1 LLFIGALAPAE
12 TLGMTDTPAPPVQGD
27 ASAATPASAAEAMG
41 APTGTDAPVE
51 ATATPEGTISPE
63 PTQTPEQSSPPEDTQ
78 TAAPTETP
86 VAEDTP
92 PVCTVEGCPH
102 ITYDENGNP
111 VALCPLGEWMLA
123 HGVGIHTKATTAL
136 ASPLFAAPAPGAF
149 SLIEGTTTLYRSGT
163 YILSGGSALSTV
175 IVRDNLA
182 VALVLRGATI
192 GSLTV
197 GAGVSMEIDFSGQSE
212 IDSMHAGSG
221 QITLDGTGH
230 LTVGAMVDLGTANL
244 TMLGGSIALPAGA
257 QSRNGRVCFV
267 CDAGGATSATLDGD
281 SFPFTT
287 PDAGGQAHLWLP
299 PLGGGNSYRSAVSGG
314 VLAVRSS
321 EPDPS
326 VTGSFDMDGADDFVA
341 VANQSTSI
349 ISSGGAPRS
358 HTLRVDQ
365 SGVSLVFS
373 NILLGG
379 AAQIALDT
387 AARIHVNGA
396 CSMGDISGT
405 SAASVT
411 GSGTLT
417 ADAVTLPTLRCASGV
432 RLVYGSAGGG
442 WQAGWQQLT
451 SPIAPATAT
460 ALRYS
465 GKNVAMAYAASAAA
479 TLYAPLPTPA
489 AGMRYDVR
497 AEGTVLTVMQIP
509 EGTQTLVLTDAGL
522 TITSDGNYVIVSDGA
537 TAGSITVADGV
548 HANVQ
553 LRGVSARGALALGA
567 GVAIT
572 LDLNGSNRLT
582 GGISVAS
589 GATLKVQGVG
599 ALLSGAVSGAGSK
612 KITVA
617 AGTNLSLASGGSLGT
632 STLKPTLIR
641 VTDTTF
647 SALADTAVTL
657 RIGTDKPF
665 ATTTSAGGMVTLWG
679 SRARTNAAVVVLSRA
694 NTYAEILTG
703 TTANPDALPE
713 INAVQSHTPGY
724 VTFQV
729 TGAQTAGIQAY
740 VNRGSLAM
748 PDTFVPDALQVP
760 RLYGECNVPGL
771 RAGDEVTYRAYAAR
785 QAGQALSAG
794 TADAFQFSEQYTFTV
809 GTPRK
814 IYTLSNQSKEFD
826 QNPFSFRSGLIPE
839 GATVTYYKGDVALHS
854 APTDVGTYTAVV
866 VIPAGHA
873 EYMPT
878 SVSVTVTIKRKVVLI
893 QPAPAFKIKGTPDPV
908 FTYTYTGT
916 FAFDTVS
923 GPLGRESGEHYGN
936 YPYHTRWLVAA
947 DYYELVIDPSYPMF
961 FIDWGPGHYIRVD
974 PLSII
979 DPVHQVLT
987 FSDGKKLDLIL
998 RTGNRLN
1005 ISGAGYGEIVFDTDD
1020 RRVRPFTPQ
1029 LRLKR
1034 GYDEA
1039 MILIEAEPEINDDGG
1054 YATDADGR
1062 LLLSPRTLS
1071 LSAAQ
1076 LSRFKAQRITALG
1089 FRLQGV
1095 LCAVELAQ
1103 LQSDAVRAAMAD
1115 AGMHMTGARYRIT
1128 LRPVQSVSDLATYP
1142 EDVQIDKALGAVMM
1156 HVSIEVQSGGQTLDI
1171 AWLISSA
1178 RTAFDA
1184 SALLADAALATPE
1197 IAEIT
1202 VGRTQG
1208 DAPQEDALTT
1218 DTMELVQRIMREK
1231 LNALGVRL
1239 NCYEGGIQPLDSQ
1252 LVVPYTASETEA
1264 LAYTAMM
1271 QTSPFLM
1278 ARHLRNGL
1286 YGLAASVAP

>member
-1 LLFIGALAPAE
+1 
-12 TLGMTDTPAPPVQGD
+12 
-27 ASAATPASAAEAMG
+27 
-41 APTGTDAPVE
+41 
-51 ATATPEGTISPE
+51 
-63 PTQTPEQSSPPEDTQ
+63 
-78 TAAPTETP
+78 
-86 VAEDTP
+86 
-92 PVCTVEGCPH
+92 
-102 ITYDENGNP
+102 
-111 VALCPLGEWMLA
+111 
-123 HGVGIHTKATTAL
+123 
-136 ASPLFAAPAPGAF
+136 
-149 SLIEGTTTLYRSGT
+149 
-163 YILSGGSALSTV
+163 
-175 IVRDNLA
+175 
-182 VALVLRGATI
+182 
-192 GSLTV
+192 
-197 GAGVSMEIDFSGQSE
+197 
-212 IDSMHAGSG
+212 
-221 QITLDGTGH
+221 
-230 LTVGAMVDLGTANL
+230 
-244 TMLGGSIALPAGA
+244 
-257 QSRNGRVCFV
+257 
-267 CDAGGATSATLDGD
+267 
-281 SFPFTT
+281 
-287 PDAGGQAHLWLP
+287 
-299 PLGGGNSYRSAVSGG
+299 
-314 VLAVRSS
+314 
-321 EPDPS
+321 
-326 VTGSFDMDGADDFVA
+326 
-341 VANQSTSI
+341 
-349 ISSGGAPRS
+349 
-358 HTLRVDQ
+358 
-365 SGVSLVFS
+365 
-373 NILLGG
+373 
-379 AAQIALDT
+379 
-387 AARIHVNGA
+387 
-396 CSMGDISGT
+396 
-405 SAASVT
+405 
-411 GSGTLT
+411 
-417 ADAVTLPTLRCASGV
+417 
-432 RLVYGSAGGG
+432 
-442 WQAGWQQLT
+442 
-451 SPIAPATAT
+451 
-460 ALRYS
+460 
-465 GKNVAMAYAASAAA
+465 
-479 TLYAPLPTPA
+479 
-489 AGMRYDVR
+489 
-497 AEGTVLTVMQIP
+497 
-509 EGTQTLVLTDAGL
+509 
-522 TITSDGNYVIVSDGA
+522 
-537 TAGSITVADGV
+537 
-548 HANVQ
+548 
-553 LRGVSARGALALGA
+553 
-567 GVAIT
+567 
-572 LDLNGSNRLT
+572 
-582 GGISVAS
+582 
-589 GATLKVQGVG
+589 
-599 ALLSGAVSGAGSK
+599 
-612 KITVA
+612 
-617 AGTNLSLASGGSLGT
+617 
-632 STLKPTLIR
+632 
-641 VTDTTF
+641 
-647 SALADTAVTL
+647 
-657 RIGTDKPF
+657 
-665 ATTTSAGGMVTLWG
+665 
-679 SRARTNAAVVVLSRA
+679 VLSRA